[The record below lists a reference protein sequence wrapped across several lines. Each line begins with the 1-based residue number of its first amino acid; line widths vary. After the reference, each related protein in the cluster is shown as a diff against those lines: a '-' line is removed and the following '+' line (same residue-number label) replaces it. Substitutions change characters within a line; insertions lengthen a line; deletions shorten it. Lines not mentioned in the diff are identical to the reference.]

1 MDSLNEELKRQA
13 RLELARRDFFEYCR
27 LMAPDFYREDRFF
40 LNSMC
45 DELQDFYESEDRMC
59 VINLPP
65 RHGKSR
71 TAGKLVEW
79 VFGRDNKEKVMT
91 GSYNEIL
98 STTFAKSVR
107 DTIASE
113 KTEGII
119 SYNDIFPCT
128 KIKFGESS
136 ANKWALAGSG
146 QASYLAT
153 SPKGTAT
160 RFWLYFDD
168 N

>member
-1 MDSLNEELKRQA
+1 MNNNIKEELKKQA
-13 RLELARRDFFEYCR
+13 RLELARRDFFEYCK
-27 LMAPDFYREDRFF
+27 LTAPDFYKEDRQF
-40 LNSMC
+40 LKDMC
-45 DELQDFYESEDRMC
+45 HELQDFYESDDRIC
-59 VINLPP
+59 VINMPP

-79 VFGRDNKEKVMT
+79 VFGNNNKEKVMT

-119 SYNDIFPCT
+119 VYNLSLIH
-128 KIKFGESS
+128 I
-136 ANKWALAGSG
+136 
-146 QASYLAT
+146 
-153 SPKGTAT
+153 
-160 RFWLYFDD
+160 
-168 N
+168 